1 MPPCALLCKRVPP
14 VQDPS
19 LAEALYYMGLF
30 NLVSASGPSAVVA
43 ATAPLKE
50 NLRQLVSALGESAA
64 LLCACLHTA
73 WGWTVAWLL
82 LQPGKKPSNVTRT

>member
-1 MPPCALLCKRVPP
+1 MCCDVLRRKCSSQHAVFKRMPACAVRVPS

-30 NLVSASGPSAVVA
+30 NLASASGPSAVVA

-50 NLRQLVSALGESAA
+50 NLRQLVSALGESA
-64 LLCACLHTA
+64 LLCCVYTLR
-73 WGWTVAWLL
+73 GD
-82 LQPGKKPSNVTRT
+82 R